1 MSEINGVI
9 VLDKPQSFTSLDA
22 VAVMRRLSGQR
33 KIGHTGTL
41 DPMATGVL
49 PLLLGR
55 ATRAGSLLEDTD
67 KEYTAGF
74 ALGYETDTEDST
86 GRETARNDVPVSRE
100 ALEALLPR
108 FRGEILQVPPMY
120 SAVQKDGRRLYDLA
134 RKGITVERE
143 PRPVTIWK
151 LILNEYDEVSRTGSL
166 TVACSKGTYIR
177 TLCADIGK
185 ALGTYGVMTS
195 LRRTRA
201 CGFTLED
208 AVTLEDAR
216 ALSERGEFP
225 TAVRPVEQL
234 FLHCPQLEVSAAQ
247 AHRFR
252 NGGALGLERTK
263 LAGKAPAEGAQY
275 RVYSPGKEFLGLG
288 KVSGA
293 DLAVLRLFCGQE
305 E

>member
-1 MSEINGVI
+1 MTMEINKDNGAAGKALEGLNEPKAPPICGTVSI
-9 VLDKPQSFTSLDA
+9 PEKTEAKTDARMNLSSAQEGALKGSAGPSGHFDGIININKEAGMTSSDV
-22 VAVMRRLSGQR
+22 VARLRRILGQK

-55 ATRAGSLLEDTD
+55 ATRAASLLEDTD

-151 LILNEYDEVSRTGSL
+151 LILNEYDDCLLYTSSAMRRSRKAT
-166 TVACSKGTYIR
+166 TSKYMLWT
-177 TLCADIGK
+177 
-185 ALGTYGVMTS
+185 
-195 LRRTRA
+195 
-201 CGFTLED
+201 
-208 AVTLEDAR
+208 
-216 ALSERGEFP
+216 
-225 TAVRPVEQL
+225 
-234 FLHCPQLEVSAAQ
+234 
-247 AHRFR
+247 
-252 NGGALGLERTK
+252 
-263 LAGKAPAEGAQY
+263 
-275 RVYSPGKEFLGLG
+275 
-288 KVSGA
+288 
-293 DLAVLRLFCGQE
+293 
-305 E
+305 